1 MLEMTGTEKKIM
13 DAALKLFS
21 EHGLKGTTIRDIAK
35 IADVNPSAINYH
47 FGSKENLYKDVIGEM
62 GQVKLQATLNTLGD
76 DVDAKNQNE
85 FAQKLRIFT
94 DELVKAFQDE
104 PEVYNLIL
112 GEMNQGLPYAKEEF
126 ETLLPELVDRIT
138 KFIANGKKKG
148 YVKKSVEP
156 QLASFIFIGM
166 LFYPY
171 NYKELLKEFDL
182 IDLEDK
188 KNRSKYVKLSLNIF
202 VDGIL
207 N

>member
-1 MLEMTGTEKKIM
+1 MTGTEKKIM